1 MTEIFKAQH
10 PRYPDRVIATFYIGP
25 TWSFRIETP
34 EGHRL
39 TGGGGF
45 NNADDARDSG
55 VKLVD
60 AVLTTPGWS
69 LC

>member
-1 MTEIFKAQH
+1 MTDIFRAPH
-10 PRYPDRVIATFYIGP
+10 PSHPDRIIATFCIGP

-45 NNADDARDSG
+45 NNADEARSQG

-60 AVLTTPGWS
+60 IVLSTPGWR

>member
-1 MTEIFKAQH
+1 MTEIFKAPH
-10 PRYPDRVIATFYIGP
+10 PRYPDRIISTFYIGP

-45 NNADDARDSG
+45 NNADEARARG

-60 AVLTTPGWS
+60 IVLASPGWR

>member
-1 MTEIFKAQH
+1 MTEIFKAAH
-10 PRYPDRVIATFYIGP
+10 PRYPDRIIATFYIGP

-34 EGHRL
+34 EGLRL

-45 NNADDARDSG
+45 NNADEARMRG

-60 AVLTTPGWS
+60 MVLSTPGWR

>member
-1 MTEIFKAQH
+1 MTDIFRAQH
-10 PRYPDRVIATFYIGP
+10 PRYPDRVIVTGCIGP

-45 NNADDARDSG
+45 NNADDARQRAHR
-55 VKLVD
+55 LVD
-60 AVLTTPGWS
+60 WVMGRPGWGF
-69 LC
+69 